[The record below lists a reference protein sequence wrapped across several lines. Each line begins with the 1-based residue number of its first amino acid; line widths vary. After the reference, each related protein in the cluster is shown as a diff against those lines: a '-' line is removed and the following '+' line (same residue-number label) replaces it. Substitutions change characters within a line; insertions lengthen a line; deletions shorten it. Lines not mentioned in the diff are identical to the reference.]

1 MTSDDGHSRR
11 VVEAV
16 WRDESARIVS
26 ALTRH
31 TGDFSWAEDLAQ
43 EALVEALANW
53 PVSGIPDNPGAWL
66 MSVAKRRAIDGWRRR
81 ERLTQREPLF
91 VTEALRAESLDTVP
105 DHADPDRIDDDVL
118 RLVFVACHPVL
129 PAPAR
134 LALTL
139 RTVAGL
145 TTEQIARALLMTVP
159 TVQQRIVRAKRSL
172 ADEGVPFEVPDRAER
187 PTRLAS
193 VLQVIYLLFTEGYS
207 ATEGEGLLR
216 PDVAREAVRLGR
228 QLAAL
233 MPREPEIWSLIA
245 LMEFQSSRFR
255 ARIDADGLPLTLEQ
269 QDRRR
274 WDRSAISRGNEAI
287 ARAVPDARTVAGFG
301 AAGASVGRGIGYY
314 GLQAAIAQCHAVAP
328 TFADT
333 DWERILRLYDA
344 LDVLAPSAVVRL
356 NRAVALSMAEG
367 PEEALAEVDAL
378 ASELSGFRP
387 LPAVRAELLE
397 RLGHTD
403 AAAAAFLEAAALPGN
418 DAETALLRRRAAQAE
433 SSARPAS

>member
-11 VVEAV
+11 AVEAV

-43 EALVEALANW
+43 EALVEALASW

-91 VTEALRAESLDTVP
+91 VTDALQAETLDTVP

-129 PAPAR
+129 PAQAR

-172 ADEGVPFEVPDRAER
+172 ADEGVPFEVPDRTER
-187 PTRLAS
+187 PARLAS

-269 QDRRR
+269 QDRRH
-274 WDRSAISRGNEAI
+274 WDRSAISRGNEAMT
-287 ARAVPDARTVAGFG
+287 RADA
-301 AAGASVGRGIGYY
+301 ASRGLGYY

-328 TFADT
+328 TFAET
-333 DWERILRLYDA
+333 DWARILRLYDA
-344 LDVLAPSAVVRL
+344 LDALAPSAVVRL
-356 NRAVALSMAEG
+356 NRAVALSMAAG
-367 PEEALAEVDAL
+367 PEDALIEVDAL

-433 SSARPAS
+433 SSAPRRAQPHP

>member
-11 VVEAV
+11 AVEAV

-43 EALVEALANW
+43 EALVEALASW
-53 PVSGIPDNPGAWL
+53 PVSGIPDTPGAWL

-91 VTEALRAESLDTVP
+91 VTDALQAETLDTVP

-129 PAPAR
+129 PAQAR

-172 ADEGVPFEVPDRAER
+172 ADEGVPFEVPDRTER
-187 PTRLAS
+187 PARLAS

-274 WDRSAISRGNEAI
+274 WDRSAISRGNEAMT
-287 ARAVPDARTVAGFG
+287 RADA
-301 AAGASVGRGIGYY
+301 ASRGLGYY

-328 TFADT
+328 TFAET
-333 DWERILRLYDA
+333 DWARILRLYDA
-344 LDVLAPSAVVRL
+344 LDALAPSAVVRL
-356 NRAVALSMAEG
+356 NRAVALSMAAG
-367 PEEALAEVDAL
+367 PEDALVEVDAL

-433 SSARPAS
+433 SSAPRRAQPHP